1 MKTTSVKPSM
11 PSMASGEHSKK
22 SSLRKPSSL
31 RSVWCSS
38 TLSVFAL
45 KERSRF
51 TRARG
56 NVWERPQFFSK
67 VKRAVTTRKKPRPKE
82 R

>member
-1 MKTTSVKPSM
+1 
-11 PSMASGEHSKK
+11 
-22 SSLRKPSSL
+22 
-31 RSVWCSS
+31 
-38 TLSVFAL
+38 VFAL